1 LKALVPALVSGNSRS
16 IIYYRDLVLVLL
28 AKEFKVRYKSTF
40 MGYAWS
46 LMHPLLLAGIFFLV
60 GRLVMR
66 TQVEAYALYLIAGL
80 FPWQSI
86 ANTAQ
91 GANACFLANSSLI
104 KKVRFQRA
112 MLVLATVLN
121 ESVHFLVSLPVVLGF
136 MAYYHRA
143 PTLEWCWG
151 LPLLFTIQVV
161 MTFGLAL
168 LIATTNLFFRD
179 LERLIGLLTLTLFYL
194 TPVWYPADRVPE
206 EYTWIFF
213 ANPFASIVLCWQGLF
228 YAGHIP
234 ALYTGVAITWALGWL
249 ALGTLVYGKNVWRFA
264 EIV

>member
-1 LKALVPALVSGNSRS
+1 MPAIVSGNSRS
-16 IIYYRDLVLVLL
+16 IIYYRDLILVLL

-136 MAYYHRA
+136 MAYYHRT
-143 PTLEWCWG
+143 PTLE
-151 LPLLFTIQVV
+151 
-161 MTFGLAL
+161 
-168 LIATTNLFFRD
+168 
-179 LERLIGLLTLTLFYL
+179 
-194 TPVWYPADRVPE
+194 
-206 EYTWIFF
+206 
-213 ANPFASIVLCWQGLF
+213 
-228 YAGHIP
+228 
-234 ALYTGVAITWALGWL
+234 
-249 ALGTLVYGKNVWRFA
+249 
-264 EIV
+264 

>member
-1 LKALVPALVSGNSRS
+1 MKALMPALVSGNSRS
-16 IIYYRDLVLVLL
+16 IIYYRDLILVLL

-60 GRLVMR
+60 GRIVMR

-91 GANACFLANSSLI
+91 GSNACFLANSSLI

-136 MAYYHRA
+136 MAYYHRT

-168 LIATTNLFFRD
+168 VIATTNLFFRD

-206 EYTWIFF
+206 EYTWLFF

-234 ALYTGVAITWALGWL
+234 VLYVGVAITWALGWL